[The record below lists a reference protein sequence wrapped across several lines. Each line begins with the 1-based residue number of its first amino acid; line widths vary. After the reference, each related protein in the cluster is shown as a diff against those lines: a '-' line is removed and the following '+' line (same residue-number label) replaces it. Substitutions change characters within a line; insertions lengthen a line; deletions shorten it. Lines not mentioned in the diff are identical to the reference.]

1 MAHVPSAKPTART
14 WKPFLGFVRKK
25 YWDIKKEAL
34 LDFQKSFVALDP
46 GVTDV
51 DNEQSPPVFHAA
63 LQDDSACCHHQ
74 LRREPATFRPAA
86 RASTTWRPQLSSD
99 QMWSWSVGSLVC
111 GVFYMKLIEKSRR
124 DKNPYCERSRI
135 SWSLTGLW
143 TLLKWKEV
151 LRAPI
156 VLGWNLGDEI
166 LPEGL
171 WNRLWNA
178 TAVIHQ
184 LARVNRGIFSG
195 LSWVAVVTV
204 R

>member
-1 MAHVPSAKPTART
+1 MAHVPSPKPTART
-14 WKPFLGFVRKK
+14 WKLFLGFVWKK
-25 YWDIKKEAL
+25 HIETTKKEAL
-34 LDFQKSFVALDP
+34 LDFQKSLVALDSA
-46 GVTDV
+46 VADV

-86 RASTTWRPQLSSD
+86 RASTTWRPQVSSH
-99 QMWSWSVGSLVC
+99 QMWSVGSLVC
-111 GVFYMKLIEKSRR
+111 GGLYIGLIEKSRR